1 MPLHNKCYVCNCGK
15 NFKHA
20 SSLWNHKKKCRII
33 PADDINTIP
42 PENPFMNQS
51 QPDFVTTMMQL
62 IKQNQEFKEMI
73 MELTNVEINVLLVAL
88 DHMEEEISDL
98 MSERTLR
105 GDMWKERLDACESI
119 RTKIKQ
125 VC

>member
-1 MPLHNKCYVCNCGK
+1 
-15 NFKHA
+15 
-20 SSLWNHKKKCRII
+20 
-33 PADDINTIP
+33 
-42 PENPFMNQS
+42 
-51 QPDFVTTMMQL
+51 
-62 IKQNQEFKEMI
+62 MI

-125 VC
+125 IC

>member
-1 MPLHNKCYVCNCGK
+1 MNLTPNERN
-15 NFKHA
+15 
-20 SSLWNHKKKCRII
+20 II
-33 PADDINTIP
+33 
-42 PENPFMNQS
+42 
-51 QPDFVTTMMQL
+51 
-62 IKQNQEFKEMI
+62 
-73 MELTNVEINVLLVAL
+73 LVAL
-88 DHMEEEISDL
+88 DDMEQEISDL

>member
-1 MPLHNKCYVCNCGK
+1 MIDL
-15 NFKHA
+15 
-20 SSLWNHKKKCRII
+20 S
-33 PADDINTIP
+33 NT
-42 PENPFMNQS
+42 
-51 QPDFVTTMMQL
+51 
-62 IKQNQEFKEMI
+62 
-73 MELTNVEINVLLVAL
+73 EINVLMVAL

-125 VC
+125 LCQNIEM

>member
-1 MPLHNKCYVCNCGK
+1 MIDL
-15 NFKHA
+15 
-20 SSLWNHKKKCRII
+20 S
-33 PADDINTIP
+33 NT
-42 PENPFMNQS
+42 
-51 QPDFVTTMMQL
+51 
-62 IKQNQEFKEMI
+62 
-73 MELTNVEINVLLVAL
+73 EINVLMVAL

-125 VC
+125 LC

>member
-1 MPLHNKCYVCNCGK
+1 
-15 NFKHA
+15 
-20 SSLWNHKKKCRII
+20 
-33 PADDINTIP
+33 
-42 PENPFMNQS
+42 
-51 QPDFVTTMMQL
+51 
-62 IKQNQEFKEMI
+62 

-105 GDMWKERLDACESI
+105 GDMWKERLDTCESI

>member
-1 MPLHNKCYVCNCGK
+1 
-15 NFKHA
+15 
-20 SSLWNHKKKCRII
+20 
-33 PADDINTIP
+33 
-42 PENPFMNQS
+42 
-51 QPDFVTTMMQL
+51 
-62 IKQNQEFKEMI
+62 

-98 MSERTLR
+98 MSERNLS

-125 VC
+125 LC